1 MVKNFISSPRFKS
14 KWSLV
19 ATLIGLPI
27 LVSGC
32 LNNFDTPPTQPA
44 AYISIYQGSPDAP
57 AMDIFANQNRVNNQ
71 PLNFA
76 EVLAY
81 SPFYV
86 GERSFRFS
94 SFNSTTTLLQKD
106 FTIEQDAIYS
116 MFVLDKVADLDAI
129 LIEDEWTLPSADSA
143 QVRMVHLSP
152 DTGEVFLQF
161 SNLSTPVT
169 NNMNFGDDSNFT
181 MVKKNTYNV
190 QVKSVAT
197 GDVLLSAND
206 VQINGNRVYTFVLR
220 GLAETTNQ
228 TQKMDLQL
236 ITNYVNF

>member
-1 MVKNFISSPRFKS
+1 
-14 KWSLV
+14 
-19 ATLIGLPI
+19 
-27 LVSGC
+27 
-32 LNNFDTPPTQPA
+32 
-44 AYISIYQGSPDAP
+44 
-57 AMDIFANQNRVNNQ
+57 
-71 PLNFA
+71 
-76 EVLAY
+76 
-81 SPFYV
+81 
-86 GERSFRFS
+86 
-94 SFNSTTTLLQKD
+94 
-106 FTIEQDAIYS
+106 
-116 MFVLDKVADLDAI
+116 
-129 LIEDEWTLPSADSA
+129 
-143 QVRMVHLSP
+143 MVHLSP